1 MASDA
6 QRKAVAQ
13 YDKDNTKRYTLK
25 LNKKTD
31 NDIIDYLEPMPNKQG
46 TIKGCIRDKITQINL
61 TRR

>member
-13 YDKDNTKRYTLK
+13 YDKDNTVRYTLK

-31 NDIIDYLEPMPNKQG
+31 DDIIDYLEPQTNKQG
-46 TIKGCIRDKITQINL
+46 TIKNCIRFAISHS
-61 TRR
+61 RR

>member
-13 YDKDNTKRYTLK
+13 YDKNNTVRYTLK

-31 NDIIDYLEPMPNKQG
+31 NDIIDYLKSMHNKQG
-46 TIKGCIRDKITQINL
+46 TIKGCIRDKITQL
-61 TRR
+61 KR